1 MFNVELLNWLSNF
14 VNALI
19 FAYLFINI
27 VNTKCFSPSQM
38 SLSLVGL
45 LSSIFVQIIAMTLNN
60 VKGEK

>member
-27 VNTKCFSPSQM
+27 VNTECFNVSQM
-38 SLSLVGL
+38 SLSLIGL
-45 LSSIFVQIIAMTLNN
+45 LSSIFVQIIAMILNN
-60 VKGEK
+60 LKGVR